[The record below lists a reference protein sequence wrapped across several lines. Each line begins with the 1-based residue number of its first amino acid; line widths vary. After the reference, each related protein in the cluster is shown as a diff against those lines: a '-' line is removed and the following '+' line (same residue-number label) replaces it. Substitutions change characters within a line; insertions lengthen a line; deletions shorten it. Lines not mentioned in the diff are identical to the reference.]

1 MIDFA
6 ALVAPFPPAAV
17 SWRVGST
24 NQDKTKGMAL
34 AYIDARDVMER
45 LDAVCGPAGWQR
57 SYPHAGAKTVCRI
70 SIKVGDEWIG
80 KEDGAGDSDVEAEK
94 GALSDAFKRAAV
106 SWGIGRY
113 LYNMGSPWVAIE
125 QKGTSYVIAPSE
137 MRRLETLLAG
147 GSAPAPARAAK
158 PLDAALSAMQA
169 NATSRGA
176 LLKWRMDVADRIGR
190 FPPSD
195 QAEFTRIFNQTI
207 ASLEPAGATQ

>member
-1 MIDFA
+1 MVDFA

-70 SIKVGDEWIG
+70 SIKVGEEWIG

-113 LYNMGSPWVAIE
+113 LYSLGSPWVAIE
-125 QKGTSYVIAPSE
+125 QKGKSYVIAPSE
-137 MRRLETLLAG
+137 TRRLEALLAG
-147 GSAPAPARAAK
+147 GNGPAPVRAAK

-169 NATSRGA
+169 NAISRDA
-176 LLKWRMDVADRIGR
+176 LIAWHRGVEARIKK

-207 ASLEPAGATQ
+207 ATLEPTGAA